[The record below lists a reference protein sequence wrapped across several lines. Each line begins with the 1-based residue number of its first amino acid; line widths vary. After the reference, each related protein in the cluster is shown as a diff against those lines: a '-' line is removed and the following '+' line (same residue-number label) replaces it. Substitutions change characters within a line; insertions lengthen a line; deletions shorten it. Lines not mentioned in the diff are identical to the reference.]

1 MKKNLLIL
9 ALLISSFAQ
18 AQREI
23 QLDLLD
29 ALALKTIEIS
39 YEHYLNEQSSVG
51 ISALINFEKFSADFK
66 YNEKRVFTPFFRH
79 YFTTENNWNFFGEG
93 FFSLNFGEREIA
105 PLGVGGVA
113 TLEDYTDGAL
123 GVAAGTKYVS
133 ENGLTIAI
141 YGGAGRNLFND
152 NSPIIVPRVGVNV
165 GWRF

>member
-1 MKKNLLIL
+1 MKKHLLIL
-9 ALLISSFAQ
+9 VLLISSFAH

-23 QLDLLD
+23 QLDLFD
-29 ALALKTIEIS
+29 ALALKTIEVS

-51 ISALINFEKFSADFK
+51 IAALLNFEKFSADFK
-66 YNEKRVFTPFFRH
+66 YNEKRAITPFFRH

-93 FFSLNFGEREIA
+93 FFSLNFGEREIK
-105 PLGVGGVA
+105 PIGTGNS
-113 TLEDYTDGAL
+113 TYEDYTDGAL
-123 GVAAGTKYVS
+123 GVAAGTKYTS

-152 NSPIIVPRVGVNV
+152 DSPVVVPRVGVSV